1 MENTDAR
8 VSFEQNVFS
17 YKKRL
22 HHRVFLWNLRIF
34 QKCFYTE
41 HLWKVASGKYIT
53 KNCLKA

>member
-22 HHRVFLWNLRIF
+22 HHRVFLWNLQIF
-34 QKCFYTE
+34 SEMLLYKIPGKGCF
-41 HLWKVASGKYIT
+41 W
-53 KNCLKA
+53 